1 MVTEPGREGLSAVC
15 GRQPWTPGCVGVCVS
30 RPPATRSASHKGL
43 PQAGWEEG
51 LGLQDQLLPQR
62 WGVGKTGSSPAS
74 PLGPPPLARLP
85 EPPSP
90 PFPAAVLEAGGG
102 WLTGV
107 CFPHGAPCWPSCHGL
122 RVSPSR
128 VGWLWGPFRKCLCDA
143 SGMSLPA
150 DFLSWRNLRPPGI

>member
-74 PLGPPPLARLP
+74 PLGPPHSHGSLSPHPL
-85 EPPSP
+85 
-90 PFPAAVLEAGGG
+90 
-102 WLTGV
+102 
-107 CFPHGAPCWPSCHGL
+107 
-122 RVSPSR
+122 PSR
-128 VGWLWGPFRKCLCDA
+128 QQSWRLEVAGSQGSASCTEPRAGPPATVSVSLPVGWAGCGGP
-143 SGMSLPA
+143 SGSVCVMLQGCPFQQTFS
-150 DFLSWRNLRPPGI
+150 PGGI